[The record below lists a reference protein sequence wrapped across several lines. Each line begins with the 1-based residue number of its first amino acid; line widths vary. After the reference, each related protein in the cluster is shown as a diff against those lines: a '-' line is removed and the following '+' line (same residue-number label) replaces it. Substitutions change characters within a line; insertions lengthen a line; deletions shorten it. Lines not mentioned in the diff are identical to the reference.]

1 MKTKKIVTGAMAA
14 AMLSLSICS
23 LMPAAAAGE
32 TVQISVS
39 STEAEAGGKFTVEV
53 SVADLPTSGIQCL
66 NFSLD
71 YDETVLSIDKVEAGE
86 LTVNGVGGVDQSTAF
101 LDNFNSTIYK
111 DKGLTALMWTT
122 SVEDTAY
129 WLKGEGVFCT
139 ITGTVAAGAADGEY
153 KIDIIPTERET
164 APGSGVM
171 NDEID
176 CGYLKNGERVNFAT
190 SLTTGSVKVGKGQ
203 TTTGGNVNEG
213 MRGDANCD
221 GVVDISDATLVLQH
235 LGNGDKY
242 KLSPQGA
249 ANADVVAPEGITA
262 LDSLEIQ
269 KFDAHLID
277 KL

>member
-39 STEAEAGGKFTVEV
+39 STEAEAGGQFTVEV
-53 SVADLPTSGIQCL
+53 SLADIPTTGIQVL

-71 YDETVLSIDKVEAGE
+71 YDETVLTIDKVEAGKI
-86 LTVNGVGGVDQSTAF
+86 TDNGVGGSDPSTVA
-101 LDNFNSTIYK
+101 LDNFNSIIDNT
-111 DKGLTALMWTT
+111 KGLAALMWTT
-122 SVEDTAY
+122 SLEDSTY

-139 ITGTVAAGAADGEY
+139 VTGTVAAGAADGEY
-153 KIDIIPTERET
+153 KINIVPTERET
-164 APGSGVM
+164 STGSGVM

-176 CGYLKNGERVNFAT
+176 CGYLKDGKKVPYGVSQTAGT
-190 SLTTGSVKVGKGQ
+190 VKIGKQ
-203 TTTGGNVNEG
+203 TTTGGVSNL
-213 MRGDANCD
+213 RGDANVD
-221 GVVDISDATLVLQH
+221 GVVDIADATLVLQV

-242 KLSPQGA
+242 KLSEAGA
-249 ANADVVAPEGITA
+249 KNADVAEPAGITA

-269 KFDAHLID
+269 KYDAKVID

>member
-39 STEAEAGGKFTVEV
+39 STEAEAGGQFTVEV
-53 SVADLPTSGIQCL
+53 SLADIPTTGIQVL

-71 YDETVLSIDKVEAGE
+71 YDETVLTIDKVEAGKI
-86 LTVNGVGGVDQSTAF
+86 TDNGVGGSDPSTVA
-101 LDNFNSTIYK
+101 LDNFNSIIDKT
-111 DKGLTALMWTT
+111 KGLAALMWTT
-122 SVEDTAY
+122 SLEDSTY

-139 ITGTVAAGAADGEY
+139 VTGTVAAGAADGEY
-153 KIDIIPTERET
+153 KINIVPTERET
-164 APGSGVM
+164 STGSGVM

-176 CGYLKNGERVNFAT
+176 CGYLKDGKKVPYGVSQTAGT
-190 SLTTGSVKVGKGQ
+190 VKIGKQ
-203 TTTGGNVNEG
+203 TTTGGVSNL
-213 MRGDANCD
+213 RGDANVD
-221 GVVDISDATLVLQH
+221 GVVDIADATLILQV

-242 KLSPQGA
+242 KLSEAGA
-249 ANADVVAPEGITA
+249 KNADVAEPAGITA

-269 KFDAHLID
+269 KYDAKVID

>member
-23 LMPAAAAGE
+23 LMPATAAGE

-53 SVADLPTSGIQCL
+53 SLADIPSTGLQCL
-66 NFSLD
+66 NFSLA
-71 YDETVLSIDKVEAGE
+71 YDEKVLSIDKVEAGK
-86 LTVNGVGGVDQSTAF
+86 LTENGIGGSDPSTSL
-101 LDNFNSTIYK
+101 LDNFNSTVYN
-111 DKGLTALMWTT
+111 DKGRTALMWTT
-122 SVEDTAY
+122 SLEDSTY

-139 ITGTVAAGAADGEY
+139 ITGTVASGAADGTY
-153 KIDIIPTERET
+153 KIDIVPTERET
-164 APGSGVM
+164 FSGSGVM
-171 NDEID
+171 NEEFD
-176 CGYLKNGERVNFAT
+176 CGYLKNGEKVSYGTNLT
-190 SLTTGSVKVGKGQ
+190 SGSVKIGKGQ
-203 TTTGGNVNEG
+203 TTTGGDVTEA

-221 GVVDISDATLVLQH
+221 GQVDISDATLVLQH

-242 KLSPQGA
+242 PLKPQGA
-249 ANADVVAPEGITA
+249 INADVVAPEGITA

-269 KFDAHLID
+269 KFDAGVID